1 MYPQNIIKD
10 LQKRALVIR
19 KHVVD
24 SIYLAGSGHP
34 GGSLSITDILTC
46 LYFHEMHHDPKN
58 PQMET
63 RDRLI
68 LSKGHS
74 APALYAALAEAG
86 YFEANALKKLR
97 KINQFL
103 QGHPSIAIPG
113 VEISTGSL
121 GQGLSVGIGMALAG
135 KLDKKE
141 YRVFVILGDGEIE
154 EGQIWEAA
162 SSASHFKLN
171 NIIAILDRNG
181 LQIDGP
187 TEEIMSLEPI
197 PLRWRAF
204 GWHVIEIDGHD
215 IEEILMSF
223 DAAKKSMKPT
233 LIIAHTIK
241 GKGVS
246 FMEGTL
252 SFHGKSPTKEQ
263 WIKALGELEQEEQEL
278 HD

>member
-1 MYPQNIIKD
+1 MYPLNIIKN
-10 LQKRALVIR
+10 LQRRALSIR

-34 GGSLSITDILTC
+34 GGSLSITDIVTC
-46 LYFHEMHHDPKN
+46 LYFHEMHHDSNN
-58 PQMET
+58 PQMDT
-63 RDRLI
+63 RDRLV

-86 YFEANALKKLR
+86 YFDVKALKKLR

-103 QGHPSIAIPG
+103 QGHPSISVPG

-135 KLDKKE
+135 KLDKKD
-141 YRVFVILGDGEIE
+141 YYVFVILGDGEID

-162 SSASHFKLN
+162 ASASHFNLN
-171 NIIAILDRNG
+171 NLIAILDRNG

-197 PLRWRAF
+197 PLRWKAF
-204 GWHVIEIDGHD
+204 GWNVIEIDGHD

-223 DAAKKSMKPT
+223 REAKKSKKPT
-233 LIIAHTIK
+233 IIIAHTIK

-263 WIKALGELEQEEQEL
+263 WIKALSELEQEEQEL

>member
-1 MYPQNIIKD
+1 MYSSKLIKN
-10 LQKRALVIR
+10 LHKRALSIR

-46 LYFHEMHHDPKN
+46 LYFHEMNHDPKN
-58 PQMET
+58 PKMET
-63 RDRLI
+63 RDRLV

-74 APALYAALAEAG
+74 APALYATLAEAG
-86 YFEANALKKLR
+86 YFEVKALKKLR

-103 QGHPSIAIPG
+103 QGHPSISVPG
-113 VEISTGSL
+113 VEMSTGSL

-135 KLDKKE
+135 KLDKKD
-141 YRVFVILGDGEIE
+141 YHVFVILGDGEID

-162 SSASHFKLN
+162 ASASHFKLN
-171 NIIAILDRNG
+171 NLIAILDRNG

-197 PLRWRAF
+197 PLRWKAF
-204 GWHVIEIDGHD
+204 GWNVLEIDGHD

-223 DAAKKSMKPT
+223 DKAKKSMRPT
-233 LIIAHTIK
+233 IIIAHTIK

-263 WIKALGELEQEEQEL
+263 WIKALSELEQEEQEL
-278 HD
+278 YD

>member
-1 MYPQNIIKD
+1 MYPQDLIKK
-10 LQKRALVIR
+10 LQAQALKIR

-24 SIYLAGSGHP
+24 SIYHAGSGHP

-46 LYFHEMHHDPKN
+46 LYFHEMKHDPQN
-58 PQMET
+58 PNWGE
-63 RDRLI
+63 RDRLV

-74 APALYAALAEAG
+74 APSLYAVLAEAG
-86 YFEANALKKLR
+86 YFDIKHLKKLR

-103 QGHPSIAIPG
+103 QGHPSTVVPG

-121 GQGLSVGIGMALAG
+121 GQGLSIGVGMALAG
-135 KLDKKE
+135 KLDKKN
-141 YRVFVILGDGEIE
+141 YTVYVILGDGEID

-162 SSASHFKLN
+162 ASASHNKLDN
-171 NIIAILDRNG
+171 LVAILDRNG

-187 TEEIMSLEPI
+187 TEEIMALEPI

-204 GWHVIEIDGHD
+204 GWSVLEIDGHD
-215 IEEILMSF
+215 IEEILQAF
-223 DAAKKSMKPT
+223 QEAKKSKKPT
-233 LIIAHTIK
+233 IILAHTIK

-252 SFHGKSPTKEQ
+252 SFHGKSPSDEQ
-263 WIKALGELEQEEQEL
+263 WSKAMNELEQEEKEL
-278 HD
+278 HG

>member
-1 MYPQNIIKD
+1 MYPPDLIKN
-10 LQKRALVIR
+10 LQAQAVKIR

-24 SIYLAGSGHP
+24 AIYHAGSGHP

-46 LYFHEMHHDPKN
+46 LYFQVMKHNPKK
-58 PQMET
+58 PKWGE
-63 RDRLI
+63 RDRLV

-74 APALYAALAEAG
+74 APALYAALAESG
-86 YFEANALKKLR
+86 YFEIKHLKKLR

-103 QGHPSIAIPG
+103 QGHPSTMVPG

-121 GQGLSVGIGMALAG
+121 GQGLSIGIGMALSG
-135 KLDKKE
+135 KLDKKG
-141 YRVFVILGDGEIE
+141 YTVYVILGDGEID

-162 SSASHFKLN
+162 SSASHYKLDN
-171 NIIAILDRNG
+171 LIAILDRNG

-197 PLRWRAF
+197 SLRWRAF
-204 GWHVIEIDGHD
+204 GWSVLEIDGHD
-215 IEEILMSF
+215 IEEILMAF
-223 DAAKKSMKPT
+223 QEAKKSKKPT
-233 LIIAHTIK
+233 IILAHTIK

-252 SFHGKSPTKEQ
+252 SFHGKSPTEEQ
-263 WIKALGELEQEEQEL
+263 WSKAMSELDQEEKEL
-278 HD
+278 HG